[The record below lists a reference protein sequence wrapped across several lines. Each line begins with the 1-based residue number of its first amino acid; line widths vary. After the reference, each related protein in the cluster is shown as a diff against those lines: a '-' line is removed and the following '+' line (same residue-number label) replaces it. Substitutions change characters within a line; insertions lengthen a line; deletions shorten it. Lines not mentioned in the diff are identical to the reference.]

1 MIRVSVAAAS
11 PIVRAGLEAVVRSR
25 SAFDFAGALSLADL
39 EARPD
44 ETAADVILLE
54 LPQLDEDWIGLFAG
68 LSVPVVL
75 LTQAPEMSLAISA
88 LRSGV
93 RALLAADANP
103 SEIAAAI
110 ASAALGLITVQQSGV
125 EFLGV
130 EPRPTL
136 AALEEPLSPRERE
149 VLTMLAEGL
158 SNKVLAYRLG
168 ISEHT
173 VKFHITSIMGKL
185 RANSRT
191 DAVMQGIRRGLI
203 LI

>member
-1 MIRVSVAAAS
+1 VAAAS
-11 PIVRAGLEAVVRSR
+11 AIVRAGLEAVVRSN
-25 SAFDFAGALSLADL
+25 SAFDFAGAFSTADI
-39 EARPD
+39 EARAD
-44 ETAADVILLE
+44 EIAADVLVLE
-54 LPQLDEDWIGLFAG
+54 LPQFDEDWIALLAG
-68 LSVPVVL
+68 DPVPIVL
-75 LTQAPEMSLAISA
+75 LTQTPDPAAFRAGIRAILST
-88 LRSGV
+88 
-93 RALLAADANP
+93 DATAG
-103 SEIAAAI
+103 EIAAAI
-110 ASAALGLITVQQSGV
+110 SSAALGLITVQQSAL

-130 EPRPTL
+130 EARPTP

-149 VLTMLAEGL
+149 VLSLLAEGL

-185 RANSRT
+185 RAGSRT